1 MINSYKIDVNS
12 VDKEAKVVSANK
24 IEIDGKTYSYELFEN
39 NNAHYSL
46 RLNDKV
52 YEVIKVS
59 ENKNK
64 IVILLNGFYFFCN
77 VETRL
82 EKKASQIVSVSEKA
96 KHRSEV
102 HSPMP
107 GMVLKIKKKP
117 GDEVNHGESVLIL
130 EAMKME
136 NDIKSPFSGFIKD
149 IYVSEGNPVEKGA
162 ILFRI
167 E

>member
-1 MINSYKIDVNS
+1 LSNDYQIDVNS
-12 VDKEAKVVSANK
+12 VEKEAIVISSDRIA
-24 IEIDGKTYSYELFEN
+24 IDGKEYFYELIEN
-39 NNAHYSL
+39 NKYHYSL
-46 RLNDKV
+46 RLNDRV
-52 YEVIKVS
+52 YEVIKVD

-64 IVILLNGFYFFCN
+64 IVILLNGYYFFCN

-82 EKKASQIVSVSEKA
+82 ENKASRIVSVSEKA

-117 GDEVNHGESVLIL
+117 GDSVDHGESVLIL

-149 IYVSEGNPVEKGA
+149 INVSEGNPVEKGA

>member
-1 MINSYKIDVNS
+1 MINDYRIELNS
-12 VDKEAKVVSANK
+12 KEKEAKILSQNK
-24 IEIDGKTYSYELFEN
+24 IEIDGVSYTCELIQN

-46 RLNDKV
+46 RLNNKV
-52 YEVIKVS
+52 YEVIKVE

-77 VETRL
+77 VETVL
-82 EKKASQIVSVSEKA
+82 EKKASQIVKLSEKA

-107 GMVLKIKKKP
+107 GIVLKIKKKP

-149 IYVSEGNPVEKGA
+149 ILVSEGNPVEKGA
-162 ILFRI
+162 ILFRL